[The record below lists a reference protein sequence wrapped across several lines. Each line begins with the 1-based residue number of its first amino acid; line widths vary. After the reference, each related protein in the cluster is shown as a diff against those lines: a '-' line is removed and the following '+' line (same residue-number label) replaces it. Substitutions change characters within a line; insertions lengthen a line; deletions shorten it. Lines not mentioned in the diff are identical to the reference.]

1 MPRRLAVA
9 LLAAVLWPVGA
20 SAQSGNYPN
29 RPIEMI
35 IAFPAGAV
43 TDALGR
49 TLAEGMSAQL
59 GQPIV
64 VHNRPGASGAIGTL
78 AAARSK
84 PDGYTLM
91 FAPAVVLSVVPVMQ
105 KNAGYDA
112 KSFDTLCQTYKNDMA
127 IVVRKESPFKSVA
140 DLVKAAKEKPGQ
152 LTYGHLGIGGIPYMA
167 MVEFA
172 TVSGLKFN
180 PIAYKGDAEVLP
192 QVLGGQV
199 NFGSVTMSSAT
210 RSDLNVLAIFA
221 EARNPAK
228 PDVPTMKELGY
239 DVAPFSIGGLFA
251 PAGLPADLKKRLS
264 DACRTAAAGDGYK
277 TMAKRMY
284 QPVEYYT
291 DGDTF
296 DRNIQKDVAQKAK
309 ILNSLGTP

>member
-1 MPRRLAVA
+1 MTRRLAVA
-9 LLAAVLWPVGA
+9 LCTIILSSTSAL
-20 SAQSGNYPN
+20 AQSSNYPN
-29 RPIEMI
+29 RPIEMV

-43 TDALGR
+43 TDTLGR
-49 TLAEGMSAQL
+49 TLAEGISTEL
-59 GQPIV
+59 GQPVV
-64 VHNRPGASGAIGTL
+64 VHNRPGASGAIGTV
-78 AAARSK
+78 AAARAK
-84 PDGYTLM
+84 PDGYSLM

-112 KSFDTLCQTYKNDMA
+112 KSFDYLCQTYKNDMA
-127 IVVRKESPFKSVA
+127 IVVRKDSPLKSVA
-140 DLVKAAKEKPGQ
+140 DLAKAAKEKPGQ
-152 LTYGHLGIGGIPYMA
+152 LTYGHLGIGGIPYLA

-172 TVSGLKFN
+172 TVANLKFN

-199 NFGSVTMSSAT
+199 DFGSVTMSSAA

-264 DACRTAAAGDGYK
+264 DACRTAAAGANY
-277 TMAKRMY
+277 TAMAKRMY
-284 QPVEYYT
+284 QPVQYYT
-291 DGDTF
+291 DGETF
-296 DRNIQKDVAQKAK
+296 ARNVQHDVEQKAK
-309 ILNSLGTP
+309 ILKSLDKQ